1 MRRSAL
7 LALATLL
14 VLPYAPSRAAA
25 ATHALPV
32 ASKSDALVFVGR
44 ISIPRLKVSTTIYKG
59 VTDLQ
64 FDRGVGYWPGT
75 GILGGKGN
83 VVLGGHRTSNPRPF
97 YSIEKMKVGDLITVS
112 RPGKSFRYRVQKVLV
127 VKPTDVWIV
136 DPTSRPTLTLF
147 TCHPRGSTSKR
158 YVVRAT
164 LLR

>member
-1 MRRSAL
+1 MRRFAL

-14 VLPYAPSRAAA
+14 VLPCAPSQAVAAA
-25 ATHALPV
+25 HSSPV
-32 ASKSDALVFVGR
+32 ASKSDALVLVGR

-59 VTDLQ
+59 ITDLQ

-75 GILGGKGN
+75 GVLGGKGN

-97 YSIEKMKVGDLITVS
+97 YNIEKMKVGDLITVS
-112 RPGKSFRYRVQKVLV
+112 RPGKSFSYRVQKVMV

-136 DPTSRPTLTLF
+136 NPTSRPTLTLF

-164 LLR
+164 LLS

>member
-14 VLPYAPSRAAA
+14 VLPYAPSRAEA

-97 YSIEKMKVGDLITVS
+97 YNIEKMKVGDLITVS
-112 RPGKSFRYRVQKVLV
+112 RPGKSFRYRVQKVMV
-127 VKPTDVWIV
+127 VKPTALWIV

>member
-25 ATHALPV
+25 ATHALSV

-97 YSIEKMKVGDLITVS
+97 YNIEKMKVGDLITVS
-112 RPGKSFRYRVQKVLV
+112 RPGKSFRYRVQKVMV
-127 VKPTDVWIV
+127 VKPTALWIV

>member
-7 LALATLL
+7 LVLATLL
-14 VLPYAPSRAAA
+14 VLPCAPSRAVA
-25 ATHALPV
+25 ATHASPV

-97 YSIEKMKVGDLITVS
+97 YNIEKMKVGDLITVS

-127 VKPTDVWIV
+127 VKPSDVWIL

>member
-14 VLPYAPSRAAA
+14 VLPCAPSQAVA
-25 ATHALPV
+25 ATHASPV
-32 ASKSDALVFVGR
+32 ASKSHTLVFVGR

-59 VTDLQ
+59 VTKLQ
-64 FDRGVGYWPGT
+64 FDRGVGYWPGSALP
-75 GILGGKGN
+75 GENGN
-83 VVLGGHRTSNPRPF
+83 IVLGGHRTSNPRPF
-97 YSIEKMKVGDLITVS
+97 YNIEKMMVGDLVTVS
-112 RPGKSFRYRVQKVLV
+112 RPGKSFTYRVQKVMV

-136 DPTSRPTLTLF
+136 NPTSQPMLTLF